1 MDNDNRFEKEITDIT
16 ILNMNGLRVLVIP
29 KGYKRK
35 LSQVVHSYSFD
46 AVILEEYLRTGDEEY
61 EIEQHMS

>member
-1 MDNDNRFEKEITDIT
+1 
-16 ILNMNGLRVLVIP
+16 MNGLRVLVIP

-61 EIEQHMS
+61 EIEQHMKSTGGEKDTIHGYRK